1 MTATRSFGFRPF
13 PAVVAGL
20 GLALVGSGP
29 AAAVILHGSFAG
41 IVTAGL
47 DPTMAFGSSDLT
59 SMNYTGTLHFDP
71 DAFAPI
77 DNVVGQYEIGALYT
91 TPNLLSMTITINGQT
106 RTVLSDYF
114 ARIAYDYP
122 GGVHGLTKAEFAA
135 HPATIDRVSSLTLQ
149 VHSYTN
155 PFLTP
160 DAGLVQA
167 YAVAGEP
174 SSAWFTVL
182 ADDNTT
188 QYQINMTVTSL
199 AVEAPAPAGLPV
211 FLAGL
216 GALGWLRRRPRQSKP
231 SSGAGCDSKL
241 SVHAMRCC
249 VPGEALSLTAA
260 FRARS
265 RQ

>member
-1 MTATRSFGFRPF
+1 MNATGSIACRPL
-13 PAVVAGL
+13 PALLAGL
-20 GLALVGSGP
+20 GLVLVAAGP
-29 AAAVILHGSFAG
+29 ASAVTLHGSFAG
-41 IVTAGL
+41 VITAGL
-47 DPTMAFGSSDLT
+47 DPTSAFGSSDLT
-59 SMNYTGTLHFDP
+59 TMTYTGTLQFNP
-71 DAFAPI
+71 EAFEPI
-77 DNVVGQYEIGALYT
+77 GSVAGQYQIGELYT

-122 GGVHGLTKAEFAA
+122 AGVHGFTKAEFGA
-135 HPATIDRVSSLTLQ
+135 HPATIDRVASLTLQ

-160 DAGLVQA
+160 DAGLGQA
-167 YAVAGEP
+167 YAVSGEA

-182 ADDNTT
+182 AEDNTT

-216 GALGWLRRRPRQSKP
+216 GALGWVRRRARQS
-231 SSGAGCDSKL
+231 S
-241 SVHAMRCC
+241 HASMHPR
-249 VPGEALSLTAA
+249 G
-260 FRARS
+260 
-265 RQ
+265 